1 MCCPKPSPTSITPI
15 SSRNASARI
24 FSVGCRSTKS
34 PIFPANTSITATL
47 RIMAVTITHRSRAI
61 PTAVITESSEKT
73 TSRTRICASTAA
85 IAGAAVPFV
94 PSSASGPSSL
104 ACISCADLPTRNRP
118 PAIRIRSRPEISF
131 PRTEKSG
138 AVSPISQESVNRA
151 IQGLESA
158 EGCMGPSETKVGVYP
173 GQPGERKIALTGC
186 ALRAGASPG
195 PGELPMRPM
204 FRAPALFCAALLF
217 MPVVA
222 ESGTDQPDLQR
233 PLAWMIAA
241 QNPDGSWGEDV
252 HSQNPDV
259 ATTALAGIALL
270 RLGHTGSRGEFQANT
285 RRAVEYVVAAVER
298 APANEIAV
306 QAPGTLPQ
314 RKLGRNI
321 DTYVAAQFLSE
332 ALPTLPR
339 GLRGRTEAA
348 LANCV
353 RRIERAQGADGSFA
367 KDGWAPLLSSAF
379 AANGLHA
386 AASVGAVVNATKLA
400 RADANLMNK
409 YDERTGSFDSRES
422 AGVDLYSAAASVV
435 AAARV
440 QAATPGSPPADP
452 EMQRKASAVNKGATP

>member
-1 MCCPKPSPTSITPI
+1 
-15 SSRNASARI
+15 
-24 FSVGCRSTKS
+24 
-34 PIFPANTSITATL
+34 
-47 RIMAVTITHRSRAI
+47 
-61 PTAVITESSEKT
+61 
-73 TSRTRICASTAA
+73 
-85 IAGAAVPFV
+85 
-94 PSSASGPSSL
+94 
-104 ACISCADLPTRNRP
+104 
-118 PAIRIRSRPEISF
+118 
-131 PRTEKSG
+131 
-138 AVSPISQESVNRA
+138 
-151 IQGLESA
+151 
-158 EGCMGPSETKVGVYP
+158 
-173 GQPGERKIALTGC
+173 
-186 ALRAGASPG
+186 
-195 PGELPMRPM
+195 MRPM

-241 QNPDGSWGEDV
+241 QNPDGSWGEDA
-252 HSQNPDV
+252 HSRNPDV
-259 ATTALAGIALL
+259 ATTALAGVALL

-386 AASVGAVVNATKLA
+386 AAVAGAAVDARKMA
-400 RADANLMNK
+400 RADANLMGK
-409 YDERTGSFDSRES
+409 YDERTKTFDSRES
-422 AGVDLYSAAASVV
+422 AGVPLYSAAASVI
-435 AAARV
+435 ASARV
-440 QAATPGSPPADP
+440 QAAKPGSEEGGR
-452 EMQRKASAVNKGATP
+452 EMQRKAKIVASEAGEQLSNDRLLRGYGTYGGEEHVSYMMTAEAKATIGGGEFTEWSKQMRVRLATIQREDGTWRGDHCITSTTFCTAASLITLAVQPRTGGRPA